1 VYEGPAQYDPIEGGE
16 SVLAWQV
23 RPDNWIAVA
32 DWCNGYKLASDPN
45 QPGSQAIM
53 LFDDPTSIAGLGW
66 WVVKEEGGPFSAW
79 GPSLFTKTYAPV
91 ES

>member
-1 VYEGPAQYDPIEGGE
+1 MYEGPAQYVPIEGGE

-23 RPDNWIAVA
+23 RPDNWTAVA

-53 LFDDPTSIAGLGW
+53 IGTPDKIAGLGY
-66 WVVKEEGGPFSAW
+66 WVVKEEGGPFSPW
-79 GPSLFTKTYAPV
+79 DPSLFGKTYAAV
-91 ES
+91 EN